1 MESVPSLRSVSFP
14 PPMGLYDDLPEA
26 KGDPTAEASA
36 AAPSVP
42 AALAP
47 AVRRMAA
54 ASASAAKH
62 QPPRPATTA
71 AAAAPAAAAPAPPV
85 PQQQRENTTT
95 NGGGSKH
102 FYYAASFGP
111 FDDDF
116 DEYDPE
122 YPNDFSVLVARREGA
137 AEEARLRAE
146 AAAGVAAAAAAA
158 ADRERRIAAA
168 AAEAAAAR
176 EREAVEEKRRQQR
189 EEEEGRERGRER
201 ERERE
206 REEAEEE
213 QWPRAGL
220 GSVRP
225 FDSSSAVPV
234 PDSERGM
241 PLAAKMMAKMGWEQ
255 GKGLGKQLQGAPLPL
270 VAKKTSAR
278 AAVVVPAAAAANPNE
293 EEEKKKRNPTAA
305 PPPPPAAAVPSFS
318 WPSEGDDS
326 SRVVLLTNVAPPGL
340 SEEALGATEDEIGMA
355 ATASGG
361 LRSISVFEVVAAD
374 DDCPAPS
381 SSRSPFP
388 REALVRVFVEFGDA
402 ASAGKF
408 ARSVRGQPF
417 FAGNKARGAGGVAAR
432 PFSLERLRRGRLAP
446 ERGDVP

>member
-1 MESVPSLRSVSFP
+1 
-14 PPMGLYDDLPEA
+14 MGLYDDLPEA
-26 KGDPTAEASA
+26 KGGPASEASA
-36 AAPSVP
+36 APVPSAWTA

-54 ASASAAKH
+54 SASAK
-62 QPPRPATTA
+62 QQSRPLPTATAATTSA
-71 AAAAPAAAAPAPPV
+71 AAAAPAPAPPV
-85 PQQQRENTTT
+85 PQQQRSNS
-95 NGGGSKH
+95 NS
-102 FYYAASFGP
+102 YYAATFGP

-116 DEYDPE
+116 DEYDPS
-122 YPNDFSVLVARREGA
+122 YPNDFAALVARKESA

-158 ADRERRIAAA
+158 AERERRIAAA

-176 EREAVEEKRRQQR
+176 EREAAEKKKRKA
-189 EEEEGRERGRER
+189 EEEERERQREQ
-201 ERERE
+201 
-206 REEAEEE
+206 EEEEE
-213 QWPRAGL
+213 QPRFGL

-225 FDSSSAVPV
+225 FGVPSPAAAAAAAAAPPV

-278 AAVVVPAAAAANPNE
+278 AAVVVPAE
-293 EEEKKKRNPTAA
+293 GKGERGKEMEEKKEKAVGA
-305 PPPPPAAAVPSFS
+305 PARPAVPAFS
-318 WPSEGDDS
+318 WPGEGDDT

-361 LRSISVFEVVAAD
+361 LRSISVFEVVSLED
-374 DDCPAPS
+374 SSDS
-381 SSRSPFP
+381 SSYPW
-388 REALVRVFVEFGDA
+388 EALVRVFVEFGS
-402 ASAGKF
+402 ASEAGKF

-432 PFSLERLRRGRLAP
+432 PFSLERLREGRLAP
-446 ERGDVP
+446 EPGDVP